1 MLVTHY
7 PPTKY
12 QDATSG
18 SHSRAAAAAAAAASC
33 YPDKFN
39 LYYYHHF
46 LETRVP
52 VCLTTYS

>member
-39 LYYYHHF
+39 LYY
-46 LETRVP
+46 
-52 VCLTTYS
+52 